1 MTEREIC
8 SAFFFDGRIRM
19 RKTGHTFT
27 KSDREEACMSKP
39 TKSKKDK
46 VPKITEA
53 EYTEYISHLRE
64 ESERLLALQE
74 NNAIKNNNIE
84 EE

>member
-1 MTEREIC
+1 
-8 SAFFFDGRIRM
+8 M
-19 RKTGHTFT
+19 RKPL
-27 KSDREEACMSKP
+27 KN
-39 TKSKKDK
+39 KKDK

-64 ESERLLALQE
+64 EGERQLSLQE
-74 NNAIKNNNIE
+74 NDVIKNNNIE

>member
-1 MTEREIC
+1 M
-8 SAFFFDGRIRM
+8 
-19 RKTGHTFT
+19 H
-27 KSDREEACMSKP
+27 KP
-39 TKSKKDK
+39 LKGKKDK

-64 ESERLLALQE
+64 EGE
-74 NNAIKNNNIE
+74 NQLNVSANNQPEKNNIE